1 MMKKRPTKFCIY
13 LKQIPKAY
21 FPYAMVQKKF
31 EGRSSQN
38 LSIFVRFQNCFNI
51 ASDLHFRK
59 GQEKLF
65 KESMS
70 ICKLKNKV
78 MRLSLKTLASL
89 EAVNMHRPKK
99 MTGLY
104 YSLKRLQHCNSSS
117 RSPSTEAAKSSA
129 AMAIL
134 ADYFERTPV
143 TFGSN
148 PRLKRR
154 PTPVTIGPN
163 AGKERRTY
171 GSDCLLPR
179 YHHPPSSHHL
189 RPPECRHVDVSPRPS
204 DAAFDSVWRRPRKP
218 HHSFRLRAR
227 DNTAFHRV

>member
-1 MMKKRPTKFCIY
+1 
-13 LKQIPKAY
+13 
-21 FPYAMVQKKF
+21 MVLKKF
-31 EGRSSQN
+31 EELFGQN
-38 LSIFVRFQNCFNI
+38 TSIFIDFIYAVR
-51 ASDLHFRK
+51 LHLIYISGK
-59 GQEKLF
+59 SIQEKLF

-78 MRLSLKTLASL
+78 MRLSLKTLASF
-89 EAVNMHRPKK
+89 EQAINMHRPKK

-104 YSLKRLQHCNSSS
+104 NSLKRLQHCNS
-117 RSPSTEAAKSSA
+117 SPSTEAAKSSA

>member
-1 MMKKRPTKFCIY
+1 MMKI
-13 LKQIPKAY
+13 
-21 FPYAMVQKKF
+21 
-31 EGRSSQN
+31 
-38 LSIFVRFQNCFNI
+38 LSDIFVKLCPFLLDFKI
-51 ASDLHFRK
+51 AVSLHLIYISGK
-59 GQEKLF
+59 SIQEKLF

-78 MRLSLKTLASL
+78 MRLSLKTLASF
-89 EAVNMHRPKK
+89 EQAVNMHRPKK
-99 MTGLY
+99 MTGLN

-117 RSPSTEAAKSSA
+117 SSPSTEAAKSSA